1 MKATGAPGIVFI
13 VLGVVFIA
21 IGSSGQR
28 AFLGIGAAFAV
39 IGLVSLIRQRRAEGP
54 DKSPPGG
61 TP

>member
-1 MKATGAPGIVFI
+1 MKATGASGIAFI

-28 AFLGIGAAFAV
+28 AFLGVGAAFAV
-39 IGLVSLIRQRRAEGP
+39 IGLVSLIRQRRAEGR

-61 TP
+61 TL

>member
-1 MKATGAPGIVFI
+1 MKTTGAPGIVFI

-39 IGLVSLIRQRRAEGP
+39 IGLISLIRQRRAEGL
-54 DKSPPGG
+54 DKSPPAG

>member
-1 MKATGAPGIVFI
+1 MKGTATPGIVFI

-28 AFLGIGAAFAV
+28 AFLGVGAAFAV
-39 IGLVSLIRQRRAEGP
+39 IGMVSLIRQRRAEGA
-54 DKSPPGG
+54 DKSKPNG

>member
-1 MKATGAPGIVFI
+1 MKGTATPGVVFI

-21 IGSSGQR
+21 VGSSGQR
-28 AFLGIGAAFAV
+28 TFLGIGAAFAV

-54 DKSPPGG
+54 DKSDG